1 MCVNGRLAP
10 PPPTVP
16 LPLCGGR
23 RGCLGTEFD
32 LVVLIVVLLLL
43 PEIHLCNMQQTQPDR
58 NTPSEL
64 CKQTTDGY
72 FCPFLCPQ
80 ILAATACWR
89 YISLSY
95 ACDYP
100 LRPFISRSVEDWTEL
115 RICGPTL
122 WIVDAVHFLL
132 SSKWFV
138 VFRYSGLQIHLVL
151 TCCLFSL
158 ERDNKTSCRWL
169 GNPPALGF
177 SCVLTLSQCLIFPCA
192 ISMFLPGQ
200 LNLLDLRFPN
210 MTWRWTSIFLFIL
223 IQNAELKQTVSQ
235 LF

>member
-1 MCVNGRLAP
+1 MCVNGRLLP
-10 PPPTVP
+10 LPHPVP

-80 ILAATACWR
+80 ILAAIACWR
-89 YISLSY
+89 YFPLGY
-95 ACDYP
+95 ACEYP
-100 LRPFISRSVEDWTEL
+100 IRPFISRSVEDGTEW

-122 WIVDAVHFLL
+122 WIMGAVHFLF
-132 SSKWFV
+132 SSKWFI

-151 TCCLFSL
+151 TCPLFSL
-158 ERDNKTSCRWL
+158 ERDKKTSCR
-169 GNPPALGF
+169 
-177 SCVLTLSQCLIFPCA
+177 
-192 ISMFLPGQ
+192 
-200 LNLLDLRFPN
+200 
-210 MTWRWTSIFLFIL
+210 
-223 IQNAELKQTVSQ
+223 
-235 LF
+235 